1 MIIDLKS
8 LKNNSSDVYESEI
21 TFDESLLKSIDLLKE
36 IKSLSAKVTVNA
48 IHPYLIVKIALKGE
62 LVLYSSRSLKDV
74 PFSIDEEEDFTFL
87 LEDIDEEL
95 KDDDLE
101 VLNGNELDLT
111 PYLFMLFDSSIPF
124 KIVLDDEE
132 ESLSGDSWELISE
145 DEYNKRKESS
155 NNAFKDLEGF
165 FDDEE

>member
-36 IKSLSAKVTVNA
+36 IKSLSARCTVNA

-165 FDDEE
+165 FDEEE

>member
-8 LKNNSSDVYESEI
+8 LKNNSSDVYESDI
-21 TFDESLLKSIDLLKE
+21 TFDECLLKSIDLLKE

>member
-36 IKSLSAKVTVNA
+36 IKSLSAKCTVNA